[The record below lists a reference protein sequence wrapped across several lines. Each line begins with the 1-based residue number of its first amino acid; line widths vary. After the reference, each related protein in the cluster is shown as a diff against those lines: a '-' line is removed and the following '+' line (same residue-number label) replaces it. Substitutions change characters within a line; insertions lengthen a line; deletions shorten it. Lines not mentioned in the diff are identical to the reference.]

1 MDSKHVCKF
10 CKKGFPCGRSL
21 GGHIRSHL
29 IYNNTNSGNASND
42 EPKLPKSGS
51 GPGYE
56 LRENPKKTN
65 KAADLGLTSSSP
77 SSWSTKSET
86 EDGSNPNPE
95 RKSILA
101 GGNNSNSSVSEVV
114 EPEQEEVAVAM
125 SLIMLSMD
133 VGKGE
138 DMSYD
143 NVNEGKKRREKIQG
157 RGSVIAVDGKK
168 SENLEVLSSGYPQ
181 NGSKAKELEVSENGF
196 ASNDE
201 NNKPHDCKNS
211 VSSATDSSCKKKE
224 KMEFAASGYLQNGS
238 KLKEIQV
245 SKNGLVS
252 NDQVTKPPKR
262 KRKITD
268 PNNMSKKLGS
278 STSGQVKNGSK
289 MNLLEVSENG
299 SASNDQ
305 KNNSPELG
313 SHEVAMSSELLSDHS
328 DKRSKFECTTCNKV
342 FYSYQ
347 ALGGHR
353 ASHKKLVG
361 MKPSSGPNL
370 KSSDGDF
377 LSPPPNDHHHQHKL
391 GEIGIGSSSSP
402 STSMKVA
409 QKHECPICSRVFP
422 SGQALGGHKRSHLI
436 PANSTTTA
444 AVAAAANTNTNVI
457 NKDCNVIDKS
467 SSSEMREFLDLN
479 LPPAVVEEEATIP
492 TSSSSNNLVG
502 LIKPYWW
509 VESSHKHEPLLSL
522 ISN

>member
-1 MDSKHVCKF
+1 MDSRHVCKF
-10 CKKGFPCGRSL
+10 CKKSFPCGRSL

-29 IYNNTNSGNASND
+29 IHNSSNSGNASNA
-42 EPKLPKSGS
+42 EPKSGS

-65 KAADLGLTSSSP
+65 KADDLGLMSSSP

-86 EDGSNPNPE
+86 KDGSDPNPG
-95 RKSILA
+95 RKSGLV

-125 SLIMLSMD
+125 SLIMLSRD
-133 VGKGE
+133 GRKGE
-138 DMSYD
+138 DTSPD
-143 NVNEGKKRREKIQG
+143 NLNGGKKKREKIPG
-157 RGSVIAVDGKK
+157 KGSVIAVDLKK
-168 SENLEVLSSGYPQ
+168 SENLEVLSSGYLQ
-181 NGSKAKELEVSENGF
+181 NGSKVKEFEVSANGF

-201 NNKPHDCKNS
+201 KNKPYNSKNS

-224 KMEFAASGYLQNGS
+224 KIEFAASGYLQNGS
-238 KLKEIQV
+238 KLKEFQV

-252 NDQVTKPPKR
+252 NDQITKPPKR

-278 STSGQVKNGSK
+278 ATSGQVKNGSK
-289 MNLLEVSENG
+289 PKESEVSENG

-305 KNNSPELG
+305 KNNNPELG
-313 SHEVAMSSELLSDHS
+313 SHEVAENSELVSDNN

-353 ASHKKLVG
+353 ASHKKLLG
-361 MKPSSGPNL
+361 IKPSPETKLESG
-370 KSSDGDF
+370 DGDF
-377 LSPPPNDHHHQHKL
+377 LSPPPHDHHDQHKL
-391 GEIGIGSSSSP
+391 GQIGIGSSSST
-402 STSMKVA
+402 SVSMKVA
-409 QKHECPICSRVFP
+409 QKHECPMCFRVFP

-436 PANSTTTA
+436 AANSAST
-444 AVAAAANTNTNVI
+444 NTNTNDI
-457 NKDCNVIDKS
+457 NKDCNVIEKS

-479 LPPAVVEEEATIP
+479 LPPAAVEEEASIP
-492 TSSSSNNLVG
+492 TSSSSNNL
-502 LIKPYWW
+502 IN
-509 VESSHKHEPLLSL
+509 E
-522 ISN
+522 